1 MRKLLTSL
9 GLVVAVAVSAT
20 PGISQADYIIEPGFD
35 LFKTDSANINLPV
48 LGIEPF
54 QGVPLVSYDFGG
66 SAGVKSTGNTD
77 TIVQRID
84 QASVAGPGNNDV
96 IDIEIVALQLKSVTE
111 INLGA
116 GSDYHYATLQSG
128 PTSSGTADISFI
140 SQDAGVFDSN
150 FTVYF
155 DIRIGSLTGTI
166 LASASKTFT
175 ATNVPWAREP
185 TDDRAIRI
193 LTVNYQLK
201 GDNTTDRD
209 FWAPSAQ
216 HDAGDGS
223 EHNVST
229 GIHDDII
236 PTVSEWGLIIMAL
249 LLVTAGAIMIIRQ
262 RRRVAA

>member
-35 LFKTDSANINLPV
+35 LFKTDSANINLPG
-48 LGIEPF
+48 LGIVPF

-66 SAGVKSTGNTD
+66 SAGVQIIGNTD
-77 TIVQRID
+77 TIVERMD
-84 QASVAGPGNNDV
+84 QASVASPDNNDV
-96 IDIEIVALQLKSVTE
+96 IDIEIVALQLRSVDK
-111 INLGA
+111 INLGP

-128 PTSSGTADISFI
+128 PTSSGTADISFF

-155 DIRIGSLTGTI
+155 DIRKGSLTGPI

-185 TDDRAIRI
+185 TDNRAIKI
-193 LTVNYQLK
+193 PTVNYLLN
-201 GDNTTDRD
+201 GSTTDRD
-209 FWAPSAQ
+209 FWPPSAQ

-229 GIHDDII
+229 GIHEIII
-236 PTVSEWGLIIMAL
+236 PTVSEWGLIIMAVL
-249 LLVTAGAIMIIRQ
+249 LLTAGAVVIMR